1 VSLAHQALT
10 QFIAESRNSSLDET
24 ESRTILRRVLAIPS
38 EQAVSLQRDP
48 TRRLHMLS
56 QLNASNECLRRH
68 RAALGPNAHAV
79 LNAIAELSQSIQE
92 PTPCRVSSK

>member
-1 VSLAHQALT
+1 MSLARQALT
-10 QFIAESRNSSLDET
+10 QFITGSRNSPLDEI

-48 TRRLHMLS
+48 TRRLRMLS
-56 QLNASNECLRRH
+56 LLNASNECLRRH

-79 LNAIAELSQSIQE
+79 LRAVEELSRTT
-92 PTPCRVSSK
+92 PDVAPCRAS